1 MGFSGGLVAE
11 TEDWERS
18 ELLELVVVDRP
29 LGSVGSPFSCIS
41 LNWTSSKEVD
51 VLLAVSGGELL
62 EPPGARELFFGL
74 ILSLPI
80 VVMSCSC
87 MIPVFTAL
95 GVTSSEIVSEG
106 RLSAKI
112 CGGRWSTGVEDDS
125 RRSVSERMEVEDVN
139 DRAEAFDRDLVGFG
153 RGLITSSVA
162 SSKVS

>member
-1 MGFSGGLVAE
+1 M
-11 TEDWERS
+11 
-18 ELLELVVVDRP
+18 DRP

-51 VLLAVSGGELL
+51 VRFAVNGGELL
-62 EPPGARELFFGL
+62 EPPGAREVFFGL
-74 ILSLPI
+74 IVSLLI
-80 VVMSCSC
+80 VVISCSC
-87 MIPVFTAL
+87 IIPVFTAL